1 MTTANNLL
9 SVPGSALPA
18 SRYSAKQTRHHVDF
32 FCDAPRASAVFL
44 AGDFNDWHPSA
55 TPMQRTPDGR
65 WTVSLELHHGHHQ
78 YLFLVDGKPVLDP
91 KATGNARNAQDEP
104 VSLIAVS

>member
-55 TPMQRTPDGR
+55 TPMAAGR
-65 WTVSLELHHGHHQ
+65 SVWNCIMDITNICL
-78 YLFLVDGKPVLDP
+78 
-91 KATGNARNAQDEP
+91 
-104 VSLIAVS
+104 